1 LWYTLD
7 GVGRTG
13 LAGDTLASAMLADG
27 LLTVGP
33 SQYRRRPRGIVTAGI
48 EEPNALVQVDGEP
61 SLTATTVELV
71 DGLSASLL
79 SGVGRLAPRDDAV
92 HDKKY
97 VHADVLVVG
106 GGPAGLAAALAASA
120 GGARVMLV
128 DDQPSLGGSL
138 LADPVVLPWVS
149 SAVAA
154 LADRPEVRVLTRA
167 TAFGYYDANYVLVA
181 QQQRHQHR
189 LWHVRAR
196 RVVLATG
203 AHERPLVFAD
213 NDLPGIMSAAAVRTY
228 VNRYAVLPGR
238 DVVVQTTNDSAYETA
253 FDLAAVGARVVV
265 LDTRV
270 EPPGDLAARA
280 GSLGI
285 EVRPDRLVQRALG
298 SDRVS
303 GVSTED
309 GQLSCDLLAVSGGW
323 SPVVHLFSQSRGTL
337 TWDDTL
343 AAFVPDTA
351 AQANRVVGAANGVY
365 GLAEALAEGA
375 AAGVEAASLVGYSGA
390 EPELP
395 VVESRT
401 ATPPRPVWR
410 VPDDPD
416 RCFVDLQR
424 DATVADVLRATGAG
438 MRSPEH
444 VKRYTTIGTGAD
456 QGRTSNVPALGVMAA
471 ALGLSSP
478 GELGTTTFRAPYAP
492 VSFALMAGRN
502 RGVLHDP
509 VRTTPIHPWHVRTG
523 AVFEDVGQWK
533 RPRFYPRAGEDM
545 DAAVLRECGAART
558 GVGMQDASTL
568 GKIEVVG
575 ADAGEFLNRMYTNAF
590 KKLAVGSCRYG
601 VMCSADGM
609 VFDDGVTM
617 RLAEDRYYVTT
628 TTGGAAKVLDWFE
641 EWAQTEWP
649 SLDVKF
655 TSVTEQ
661 WSTVAVV
668 GPSSRAVIA
677 RLAPSLDV
685 SAEAFPFMTF
695 RDTVLH
701 NEIPA
706 RVARIS
712 FSGELAYEV
721 NVASWYGLAVWEAV
735 LATDPDI
742 TPYGTETMH
751 VLRAEKGF
759 PIVGQDTDGTVTP
772 HDLGMSWIVSTR
784 KDFVGKRSLRRPDT
798 VRSDRKHLVGLLPT
812 DPDLVLPEGAQLIAP
827 DTPLT
832 PPVPM
837 LGHVTSSYRSAA
849 LARSFALALVKSGR
863 ERIGETVVAPLGD
876 RLVEATITEPVFY
889 DKEGARRDGSV
900 AELAERPMNT
910 ARRRT
915 ASPSLRGD
923 AVSDVLLRRSPLADH
938 PLAPGLTE
946 IPFRTAINVQG
957 TASFPTP
964 EPGQV
969 LAWGERSVLWLGPSE
984 WLIVDGDPIDLP
996 GGVDVSANRTTV
1008 EVSGPHARD
1017 ILEKGCTLDLHPR
1030 AFEAGQCAQT
1040 MLART
1045 QVILWQRTDAYHLL
1059 VRNSFARYLADWLVD
1074 ATREHL

>member
-1 LWYTLD
+1 MRLSTGGRIDRTRPLRFTVD
-7 GVGRTG
+7 GAELSGFT
-13 LAGDTLASAMLADG
+13 GDTLASALLANG

-33 SQYRRRPRGIVTAGI
+33 SRYRRRPRGIVTAGI
-48 EEPNALVQVDGEP
+48 EEPNALAQVDGEP

-79 SGVGRLAPRDDAV
+79 SGVGRLEPRDGAR
-92 HDKKY
+92 HDKKH
-97 VHADVLVVG
+97 VHTDVLVVG
-106 GGPAGLAAALAASA
+106 GGPAGVAAALAASA
-120 GGARVMLV
+120 GGARVLLV
-128 DDQPSLGGSL
+128 DDQPTLGGSL
-138 LADPVVLPWVS
+138 LSQPVDLPWLP
-149 SAVAA
+149 AA
-154 LADRPEVRVLTRA
+154 EAELAGRPEVRVLTRA
-167 TAFGYYDANYVLVA
+167 TAFGYYDQNYVLVA
-181 QQQRHQHR
+181 RKRR

-228 VNRYAVLPGR
+228 VNRYAVRPGQ
-238 DVVVQTTNDSAYETA
+238 DVVVQTTNDSAYDTA

-265 LDTRV
+265 LDTRS
-270 EPPGDLAARA
+270 EPPADLAARA
-280 GSLGI
+280 AALDI
-285 EVRPDRLVQRALG
+285 EVRADRLIRRALG
-298 SDRVS
+298 SQRIT
-303 GVSTED
+303 GVSIED
-309 GQLSCDLLAVSGGW
+309 GELPCDLLAVSGGW

-337 TWDDTL
+337 RWDDTL
-343 AAFVPDTA
+343 AAFVPGTP

-365 GLAEALAEGA
+365 GLAEALAEGVSAGAEA
-375 AAGVEAASLVGYSGA
+375 AALVGYPGP

-395 VVESRT
+395 VVARRET
-401 ATPPRPVWR
+401 TPPRVVWR

-478 GELGTTTFRAPYAP
+478 GDLGTTTFRAPYAP
-492 VSFALMAGRN
+492 VSFALLAGRN
-502 RGVLHDP
+502 RGALHDP
-509 VRTTPIHPWHVRTG
+509 VRTTPIHPWHVAAG

-545 DAAVLRECGAART
+545 DAAVLRECHAVRT
-558 GVGMQDASTL
+558 GVGVQDASTL

-590 KKLAVGSCRYG
+590 KKLPVGACRYG
-601 VMCSADGM
+601 MMCGADGM
-609 VFDDGVTM
+609 VLDDGVTM

-649 SLDVKF
+649 ALDVTF

-668 GPSSRAVIA
+668 GPGARAVVS
-677 RLAPSLDV
+677 RLAPALDV
-685 SAEAFPFMTF
+685 STAGFPFMTF

-701 NEIPA
+701 NGIPA
-706 RVARIS
+706 RIARIS

-721 NVASWYGLAVWEAV
+721 NVASWYGLATWEAV
-735 LATDPDI
+735 LAAEPDI

-772 HDLGMSWIVSTR
+772 HDLGMSWLVSTR

-798 VRSDRKHLVGLLPT
+798 MRPDRKHLVGLLPA
-812 DPDLVLPEGAQLIAP
+812 DPDVVLPEGAQLVAK

-863 ERIGETVVAPLGD
+863 DRLGETVVAPLGD

-889 DKEGARRDGSV
+889 DKEGARRDG
-900 AELAERPMNT
+900 
-910 ARRRT
+910 
-915 ASPSLRGD
+915 
-923 AVSDVLLRRSPLADH
+923 
-938 PLAPGLTE
+938 
-946 IPFRTAINVQG
+946 
-957 TASFPTP
+957 
-964 EPGQV
+964 
-969 LAWGERSVLWLGPSE
+969 
-984 WLIVDGDPIDLP
+984 
-996 GGVDVSANRTTV
+996 
-1008 EVSGPHARD
+1008 
-1017 ILEKGCTLDLHPR
+1017 
-1030 AFEAGQCAQT
+1030 
-1040 MLART
+1040 
-1045 QVILWQRTDAYHLL
+1045 
-1059 VRNSFARYLADWLVD
+1059 
-1074 ATREHL
+1074 

>member
-1 LWYTLD
+1 MRLPTGGRIDRATTLRFTLD
-7 GVGRTG
+7 GVERTG
-13 LAGDTLASAMLADG
+13 FAGDTLASAMLAG
-27 LLTVGP
+27 GVLAVAP
-33 SQYRRRPRGIVTAGI
+33 SLYQRRPRGIVTAGV

-71 DGLSASLL
+71 DGLTASTV
-79 SGVGRLAPRDDAV
+79 SGVGRLSPLDGQV

-97 VHADVLVVG
+97 VHTDVLVIG

-138 LADPVVLPWVS
+138 LSDVTVLPWVS
-149 SAVAA
+149 SAVADLSA
-154 LADRPEVRVLTRA
+154 RPEVRVLTRA
-167 TAFGYYDANYVLVA
+167 TAFGYYDSNYVLVA
-181 QQQRHQHR
+181 QKRR

-203 AHERPLVFAD
+203 AHERPLVFED
-213 NDLPGIMSAAAVRTY
+213 NDLPGIMSASAVRTY

-238 DVVVQTTNDSAYETA
+238 RVVVQTTNDSAYETA
-253 FDLAAVGARVVV
+253 FDLTSAGARVVSI
-265 LDTRV
+265 LDTRL
-270 EPPGDLAARA
+270 EPPADLVARA
-280 GSLGI
+280 TELGI
-285 EVRPDRLVQRALG
+285 EVRADRLVRRAQG
-298 SDRVS
+298 SSRITA
-303 GVSTED
+303 VSTQD
-309 GQLSCDLLAVSGGW
+309 YDLGCDLLAVSGGW

-337 TWDDTL
+337 RWDNTL
-343 AAFVPDTA
+343 AAFMPDTA
-351 AQANRVVGAANGVY
+351 TQANRVVGAANGVY

-375 AAGVEAASLVGYSGA
+375 AAGSEAASLVGFPGA

-395 VVESRT
+395 PVASRE
-401 ATPPRPVWR
+401 ATPPRPVWQ
-410 VPDDPD
+410 VPSDPA

-456 QGRTSNVPALGVMAA
+456 QGRTSNIPALGVIAA

-502 RGVLHDP
+502 RGALHDP
-509 VRTTPIHPWHVRTG
+509 VRTTPIHPWHVEAG

-545 DAAVLRECGAART
+545 DAAVLRECHAART
-558 GVGMQDASTL
+558 GVGVQDASTL

-590 KKLAVGSCRYG
+590 KKLPIGSARYG
-601 VMCSADGM
+601 MMCGPDGM
-609 VFDDGVTM
+609 VLDDGVTM
-617 RLAEDRYYVTT
+617 RLAEDRFSVTT

-649 SLDVKF
+649 TLDVTF

-661 WSTVAVV
+661 WSTIAVV
-668 GPSSRAVIA
+668 GPRSRAVVG

-685 SAEAFPFMTF
+685 SNEAFPFMTF
-695 RDTVLH
+695 RNTVLH
-701 NEIPA
+701 NGIPA
-706 RVARIS
+706 RIARIS

-721 NVASWYGLAVWEAV
+721 NVASWYGLATWRAV
-735 LATDPDI
+735 LAEDDI
-742 TPYGTETMH
+742 TPYGTEAMH

-784 KDFVGKRSLRRPDT
+784 KDFVGRRSLRRPDA
-798 VRSDRKHLVGLLPT
+798 VRPDRKHLVGLLPV
-812 DPDLVLPEGAQLIAP
+812 DPTIVLPEGTQLIAQNV
-827 DTPLT
+827 PLT

-849 LARSFALALVKSGR
+849 LGRGFALALVKGGR
-863 ERIGETVVAPLGD
+863 TRIGETVVAPLGD
-876 RLVEATITEPVFY
+876 TLIEATITEPVFY
-889 DKEGARRDGSV
+889 DKEGARRDG
-900 AELAERPMNT
+900 
-910 ARRRT
+910 
-915 ASPSLRGD
+915 
-923 AVSDVLLRRSPLADH
+923 
-938 PLAPGLTE
+938 
-946 IPFRTAINVQG
+946 
-957 TASFPTP
+957 
-964 EPGQV
+964 
-969 LAWGERSVLWLGPSE
+969 
-984 WLIVDGDPIDLP
+984 
-996 GGVDVSANRTTV
+996 
-1008 EVSGPHARD
+1008 
-1017 ILEKGCTLDLHPR
+1017 
-1030 AFEAGQCAQT
+1030 
-1040 MLART
+1040 
-1045 QVILWQRTDAYHLL
+1045 
-1059 VRNSFARYLADWLVD
+1059 
-1074 ATREHL
+1074 

>member
-1 LWYTLD
+1 MRLPTGGRIDRATPLRFTVD
-7 GVGRTG
+7 GVQHTG
-13 LAGDTLASAMLADG
+13 FAGDTLASAMLANG

-48 EEPNALVQVDGEP
+48 DEPNALVQVDGEP

-79 SGVGRLAPRDDAV
+79 SGVGRLAPLDDVV

-128 DDQPSLGGSL
+128 DDQPVLGGSL
-138 LADPVVLPWVS
+138 LSDPTPLPWLA
-149 SAVAA
+149 SAVDE
-154 LADRPEVRVLTRA
+154 LAGLPEVRVLTRA
-167 TAFGYYDANYVLVA
+167 TAFGYYDSNYVLVA
-181 QQQRHQHR
+181 QKRR

-253 FDLAAVGARVVV
+253 FDLAAVGAHVTV

-270 EPPGDLAARA
+270 EPPADLVAQA

-285 EVRPDRLVQRALG
+285 EVRADRLVRRALG
-298 SDRVS
+298 ATRVT
-303 GVSTED
+303 GASTED
-309 GQLSCDLLAVSGGW
+309 GELPCDLLAVSGGW

-337 TWDDTL
+337 RWNEAL

-351 AQANRVVGAANGVY
+351 AQANLVVGAANGVY

-375 AAGVEAASLVGYSGA
+375 TAGGEAAAIAGYPGTA
-390 EPELP
+390 PELP
-395 VVESRT
+395 AVPSRQ

-410 VPDDPD
+410 LPADPD

-456 QGRTSNVPALGVMAA
+456 QGRTSNVPMLGVLAA

-478 GELGTTTFRAPYAP
+478 GDLGTTTFRAPYAP

-502 RGVLHDP
+502 RGTLHDP
-509 VRTTPIHPWHVRTG
+509 VRTTPIHPWHVTAG

-545 DAAVLRECGAART
+545 DAAVSRECRAARA
-558 GVGMQDASTL
+558 GVAMQDASTL

-590 KKLAVGSCRYG
+590 KKLAVGACRYG
-601 VMCSADGM
+601 LMCGADGM
-609 VFDDGVTM
+609 VLDDGVTM

-628 TTGGAAKVLDWFE
+628 TTGNAAKILDWFE

-649 SLDVKF
+649 ALDVCF

-668 GPSSRAVIA
+668 GPRSRAVVA

-685 SAEAFPFMTF
+685 SANAFPFMTF
-695 RDTVLH
+695 QETVLH
-701 NEIPA
+701 NGIPA
-706 RVARIS
+706 RIARIS

-721 NVASWYGLAVWEAV
+721 NVASWYGLATWEAI
-735 LATDPDI
+735 LATGDI

-772 HDLGMSWIVSTR
+772 HDLGMSWLVSTR

-798 VRSDRKHLVGLLPT
+798 ARADRKHLVGLLPT
-812 DPDLVLPEGAQLIAP
+812 DPNLVLPEGTQLIAP
-827 DTPLT
+827 NTPLE

-837 LGHVTSSYRSAA
+837 LGHVTSSYRSDT
-849 LARSFALALVKSGR
+849 LSRTFALALIKCGR
-863 ERIGETVVAPLGD
+863 TRIGETVVAPVGD
-876 RLVEATITEPVFY
+876 HLAEATITDPVFY
-889 DKEGARRDGSV
+889 DKEGARRDG
-900 AELAERPMNT
+900 
-910 ARRRT
+910 
-915 ASPSLRGD
+915 
-923 AVSDVLLRRSPLADH
+923 
-938 PLAPGLTE
+938 
-946 IPFRTAINVQG
+946 
-957 TASFPTP
+957 
-964 EPGQV
+964 
-969 LAWGERSVLWLGPSE
+969 
-984 WLIVDGDPIDLP
+984 
-996 GGVDVSANRTTV
+996 
-1008 EVSGPHARD
+1008 
-1017 ILEKGCTLDLHPR
+1017 
-1030 AFEAGQCAQT
+1030 
-1040 MLART
+1040 
-1045 QVILWQRTDAYHLL
+1045 
-1059 VRNSFARYLADWLVD
+1059 
-1074 ATREHL
+1074 